1 MWATIKTVLGK
12 ARAFYIRATHL
23 ADHLEPAA
31 LLFTRLVLASVF
43 WRSGLTKVDTF
54 NLFGLRLPTFD
65 IKSDT
70 LFLFSDEFFGD
81 YLPEVCFADEVPAES
96 AGTCARAF
104 FLTDMG
110 AVMATIGEL
119 TLPLLL
125 TVGLLTRFGALGL
138 LLMTATIQ
146 LLVFPSFGHWIN
158 PAMWWVA
165 TAFVLVARGGG
176 AWSLDRLWFG
186 RS

>member
-1 MWATIKTVLGK
+1 MWANITAVLGK
-12 ARAFYIRATHL
+12 ARSLYIKATHL
-23 ADHLEPAA
+23 ADHLEPAS
-31 LLFTRLVLASVF
+31 LLFARLVLASVF
-43 WRSGLTKVDTF
+43 WRSGLTKVETF
-54 NLFGLRLPTFD
+54 NLFGLRLPTPV

-70 LFLFSDEFFGD
+70 LFLFSDDFFGD
-81 YLPEVCFADEVPAES
+81 YLPEACFAEEIPTES
-96 AGTCARAF
+96 AGECARAF
-104 FLTDMG
+104 FFTDVA

-138 LLMTATIQ
+138 LLMTLTIQ

-165 TAFVLVARGGG
+165 VAFVLAARGGG